1 MLQLL
6 LDWLSKVTVT
16 LRITGCWPTSRSHG
30 NPFIYLGLSA
40 ASSPHRVHIYNS
52 LACLDVCLSVLIS
65 TSYIH
70 AHAIWCRA
78 GCTTHTRGLW
88 QPGLQP
94 CLIKYLDKLAHH
106 EQESCNQGV
115 YAQNWSQKCL
125 PCNRSC
131 SVLGFCLSASRRPTA
146 HSALRLYQ
154 GPPPPR
160 LADLAL
166 QPPRIYNAVLC
177 TFMCYKFGAPYNV
190 WNSAW
195 WRHLWGR
202 WNFKGLSA
210 PTHGIGLSNKFH
222 SLLNMLIP
230 SVLWQCW
237 LDVPMHEGQKDLFYC
252 CCWCIFY
259 A

>member
-1 MLQLL
+1 MSVFLSSFPRPISVLTPFDVEQGAQHTPAGCGSQDCSHASSSIWINWRTMNKSHVIKEYMHKIGVRNACHVTEAVQSWGFVLPPAGDQL
-6 LDWLSKVTVT
+6 VT
-16 LRITGCWPTSRSHG
+16 LP
-30 NPFIYLGLSA
+30 
-40 ASSPHRVHIYNS
+40 
-52 LACLDVCLSVLIS
+52 LDCIRDL
-65 TSYIH
+65 
-70 AHAIWCRA
+70 
-78 GCTTHTRGLW
+78 
-88 QPGLQP
+88 
-94 CLIKYLDKLAHH
+94 
-106 EQESCNQGV
+106 
-115 YAQNWSQKCL
+115 
-125 PCNRSC
+125 
-131 SVLGFCLSASRRPTA
+131 
-146 HSALRLYQ
+146 
-154 GPPPPR
+154 PPR

-190 WNSAW
+190 WNLAW

-210 PTHGIGLSNKFH
+210 PTHGIGLSKKFH